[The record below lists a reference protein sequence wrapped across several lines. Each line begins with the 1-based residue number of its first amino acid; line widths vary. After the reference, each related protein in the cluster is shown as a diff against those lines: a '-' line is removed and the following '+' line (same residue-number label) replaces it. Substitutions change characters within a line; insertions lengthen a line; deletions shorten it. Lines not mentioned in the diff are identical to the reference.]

1 MLVVVLAA
9 VLRKIAYFYV
19 CGIYRIFQNRI
30 PGPAYCYLGAC
41 QLVFH

>member
-30 PGPAYCYLGAC
+30 PGPAYRYLGAC